1 MIKDTLGKIKKQI
14 TSSGELNDAKKEKL
28 LKLIDGLSDE
38 IGEISKTDES
48 GAQSITN
55 FASATTHEVTRDKKN
70 KQLLDVSLNGLK
82 TSVSE
87 FESSH
92 PELTKI
98 VSAISETLSN
108 IGI

>member
-1 MIKDTLGKIKKQI
+1 MIKDTLKKIKQQI
-14 TSSGELNDAKKEKL
+14 TSSGELTDTKKEKL
-28 LKLIDGLSDE
+28 LKLIGDLSDE
-38 IGEISKTDES
+38 IGELSKTDES

-55 FASATTHEVTRDKKN
+55 FANATTHEVTRDKKN
-70 KQLLDVSLNGLK
+70 KQLLNASLDGLK

-98 VSAISETLSN
+98 VSSISETLSN